1 MDVYSNNR
9 TKLNTDRIKRIDDKI
24 IVFAETIPILGE
36 GFFEFPFPLK
46 GTIKQAQSTCKYPS
60 DADMYLKVQKCARDL
75 YGTAGEVWEDVF
87 SEPIVINANEKDSNI
102 INTPISSQQAVNSG
116 DYFRTFITSI
126 GTGMQN
132 LVTQVMIEVA
142 TEE

>member
-24 IVFAETIPILGE
+24 IVFAETIPVLGE

-46 GTIKQAQSTCKYPS
+46 GKIKQAQSACKYPS
-60 DADMYLKVQKCARDL
+60 DADMSLKVQKCARDL
-75 YGTAGEVWEDVF
+75 YGTAGETWEDVF
-87 SEPIVINANEKDSNI
+87 SEPIRINANEKDSNI
-102 INTPISSQQAVNSG
+102 VNTPNSNQHSVNNG
-116 DYFRTFITSI
+116 DYFRTFVTSI

-132 LVTQVMIEVA
+132 LVTQVMIEVV